1 MINKAFSRLL
11 ILQFVR
17 CDVCHFMKHVS
28 LEKDSEEDPRSLWKS
43 QIKFL
48 YLCLEANH
56 FNQSDSLIT
65 VKMLVDCKINPTL
78 FGQKRSASLKMV
90 FTTNTSFRS

>member
-1 MINKAFSRLL
+1 MINKAFLRLL

-65 VKMLVDCKINPTL
+65 VKMLVDCKINPNAVRT
-78 FGQKRSASLKMV
+78 KKI
-90 FTTNTSFRS
+90 SFL